1 MIINSSGMI
10 KIIISLLT
18 FFLCFYFI
26 LTGYKELNLYKSKI
40 INKNYKTKELDQ
52 IAVDKKNNIIENNE
66 LIKKKINDSIQTKNN
81 FSTKDRKVI
90 IIVKKNDTFSKI
102 IDPYFKNIKIKNNI
116 IQTLNKTYDLKNLRI
131 GQQVNLFINK
141 KDIVNKIVIPYDFT
155 TDIVISIINKQV
167 ELTKL
172 KLVIDKEIESKKYT
186 ITTSIYEDGILN
198 KVPVVILS
206 ELIKLY
212 SFDVDF
218 QRDIRVNDQLEFSYE
233 VLYNETRDQVAF
245 GQLKY
250 ASLKLQGTL
259 LNYFIFKTDEGYTD
273 YFDLKGKNVKKAL
286 MKTPIDGARL
296 SSSYGMRKH
305 PISGYNKMHKGVDF
319 AAPRGTPIYAAGN
332 GVVEFVGRNG
342 GYGKY
347 IRLRH
352 NNSYKTAYAHLSK
365 YKKGLHKGY
374 RVNQGDIIGYVGSTG
389 RSTGPH
395 LHYEI
400 IYQGKQINPMKMK
413 LPPRKTLKGKELERF
428 NLSRKK
434 IYSNFL
440 FNLYE

>member
-1 MIINSSGMI
+1 MIINSSGMM

-52 IAVDKKNNIIENNE
+52 IAVDKNNIIENNE

-90 IIVKKNDTFSKI
+90 IIVKKNDTFNKI
-102 IDPYFKNIKIKNNI
+102 IDPYFKDIKIKNNI
-116 IQTLNKTYDLKNLRI
+116 IQTLNKTYDLKNLKI
-131 GQQVNLFINK
+131 GQQINLFINK

-155 TDIVISIINKQV
+155 TDIVISIIDKQV

-186 ITTSIYEDGILN
+186 ITTSIYEDGTLN
-198 KVPVVILS
+198 KVPAVILS

-250 ASLKLQGTL
+250 ASLKLQETL

-305 PISGYNKMHKGVDF
+305 PISGYNKLHKGVDF